1 MNLPRRHHQS
11 PRAWGVMK
19 SPRPA
24 YWNDVEADP
33 LRIGFAYGGVYPGKL
48 HAKGQLVDQHE
59 VRFSVGVSGSYLLY
73 VSLRPPHTPW
83 PVSGQNAPSLQD
95 DWQVPGS
102 PFFLK
107 VAPGRAYPLS
117 TQIAP
122 SQLPIKGGK
131 LTVKMPGSPDAW
143 TAAIVIQARD
153 KMGNLC
159 ERNAPLGGWGYTTAE
174 GGIRVPALVR
184 WPNFIPAGSVSDE
197 LCTLMD
203 LHPTFAKLAGAQLP
217 ERQRDGQNIWPVWS
231 PRNAKSPHDHFFY
244 YHTHSLQAVR
254 DTRWKLVL
262 GQNPKLYDL
271 KTDSAEKTN
280 LAAKHPEIIQ
290 RLQTAAARATA
301 ELGNGEQQGL
311 RVRPVGRATKPTPR
325 IR

>member
-1 MNLPRRHHQS
+1 M
-11 PRAWGVMK
+11 
-19 SPRPA
+19 
-24 YWNDVEADP
+24 
-33 LRIGFAYGGVYPGKL
+33 
-48 HAKGQLVDQHE
+48 
-59 VRFSVGVSGSYLLY
+59 
-73 VSLRPPHTPW
+73 
-83 PVSGQNAPSLQD
+83 
-95 DWQVPGS
+95 
-102 PFFLK
+102 
-107 VAPGRAYPLS
+107 
-117 TQIAP
+117 
-122 SQLPIKGGK
+122 
-131 LTVKMPGSPDAW
+131 
-143 TAAIVIQARD
+143 
-153 KMGNLC
+153 
-159 ERNAPLGGWGYTTAE
+159 
-174 GGIRVPALVR
+174 RVPALVR

-217 ERQRDGQNIWPVWS
+217 ERKRDGQNIWPVWS

-254 DTRWKLVL
+254 DARWKLVL

-301 ELGNGEQQGL
+301 ELGSGEQQGL